1 MLKCSIFLPFSLE
14 IKTESNTPITVSH
27 WRVPLQGVS
36 VVFFLWQNPYTCV
49 RNMCVPKERMKDLHL
64 ATGGRGGVC
73 AIRGVSN
80 SELTNWDSKRKRMDG
95 VSVNIVFNV
104 LRLSKNIRM
113 YK

>member
-1 MLKCSIFLPFSLE
+1 
-14 IKTESNTPITVSH
+14 
-27 WRVPLQGVS
+27 
-36 VVFFLWQNPYTCV
+36 
-49 RNMCVPKERMKDLHL
+49 MKGL
-64 ATGGRGGVC
+64 AAGGRGGVC

>member
-1 MLKCSIFLPFSLE
+1 MANYIDLRE
-14 IKTESNTPITVSH
+14 HE
-27 WRVPLQGVS
+27 R
-36 VVFFLWQNPYTCV
+36 
-49 RNMCVPKERMKDLHL
+49 PKEQMKGL
-64 ATGGRGGVC
+64 AAGGRGGVC

-104 LRLSKNIRM
+104 LCLSKNIRM